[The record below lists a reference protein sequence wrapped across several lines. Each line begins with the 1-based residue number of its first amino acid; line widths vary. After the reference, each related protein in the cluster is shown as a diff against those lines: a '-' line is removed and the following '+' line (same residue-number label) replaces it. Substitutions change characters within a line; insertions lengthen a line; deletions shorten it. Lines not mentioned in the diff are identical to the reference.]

1 MKVQKMV
8 SLDQRTAK
16 IASRMTNFSGW
27 IRRMLLLRD
36 QGSDKVA
43 IYRRLTSLMAAVSAI
58 ECEET
63 RMEVFARFEENE
75 KQKRLGEFE

>member
-8 SLDQRTAK
+8 SLDQKTAR
-16 IASRMTNFSGW
+16 IASQMANFSGW

-58 ECEET
+58 EDEEQ

-75 KQKRLGEFE
+75 SQKRLGEFE